1 MEPPN
6 QGLLVTKWKI
16 PFRQVYVCHR
26 DLDNLNGIDSQL
38 HPHVLSQKLLRTQ
51 HKKQRV
57 PRVRPRK
64 CLLCQNTRV
73 HTLNC
78 GFILRKLQFSAQS
91 FLYYCLS
98 FFLFSF
104 VHCIVCSSIYRLPC
118 STFNL
123 FIRQLQEQIYR
134 SCPLPPRLL
143 VTTYVINCL

>member
-1 MEPPN
+1 MNFAFIFNTSPAASAYWLYMFQLILYSIACSSYPAFLYRVLLLIMEPPN

-16 PFRQVYVCHR
+16 PFRQFYVCHR
-26 DLDNLNGIDSQL
+26 DLDNLNGIDSQF

-78 GFILRKLQFSAQS
+78 GFILRML
-91 FLYYCLS
+91 
-98 FFLFSF
+98 
-104 VHCIVCSSIYRLPC
+104 
-118 STFNL
+118 
-123 FIRQLQEQIYR
+123 
-134 SCPLPPRLL
+134 
-143 VTTYVINCL
+143 